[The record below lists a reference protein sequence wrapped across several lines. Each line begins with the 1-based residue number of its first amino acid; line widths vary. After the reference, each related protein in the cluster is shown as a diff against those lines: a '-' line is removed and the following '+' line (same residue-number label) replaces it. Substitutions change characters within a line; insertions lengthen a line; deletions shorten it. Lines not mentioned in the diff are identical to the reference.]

1 MVLRQLSCDYQIDSS
16 PASRS
21 PVPELSVKEETLL
34 PIGKGF
40 CCVLMV
46 LSDEKKVSSTEI
58 NIKNSRLESE
68 TIV

>member
-1 MVLRQLSCDYQIDSS
+1 MVLRKLSCDYQIDSS

-40 CCVLMV
+40 CCVLNNV
-46 LSDEKKVSSTEI
+46 VDGL
-58 NIKNSRLESE
+58 R
-68 TIV
+68 

>member
-21 PVPELSVKEETLL
+21 PVPKLSVKEETLL
-34 PIGKGF
+34 SIGKGF

-46 LSDEKKVSSTEI
+46 LGDEKKYLLP
-58 NIKNSRLESE
+58 K
-68 TIV
+68 